1 VGRTVPLYYAYAS
14 IEHNNVSCRVDD
26 LYNFLLLWVPHLYGE
41 LEDMDPM
48 SRGYELVES
57 DTELWEDE
65 TGECGPAGRDER
77 RASDEGELTELTR
90 ESWEVSNVTT
100 VMSCLSEYS
109 RALCLLVCYFFYLG
123 LQLFCILF

>member
-1 VGRTVPLYYAYAS
+1 
-14 IEHNNVSCRVDD
+14 VDD

-41 LEDMDPM
+41 LEETDPK

-65 TGECGPAGRDER
+65 VGESGPAGKDER

-90 ESWEVSNVTT
+90 ESWEVSNVTIMFIRT
-100 VMSCLSEYS
+100 FQSSVLVRTFIFFMQEYS
-109 RALCLLVCYFFYLG
+109 YFVFYFVLKGG
-123 LQLFCILF
+123 L